1 MPAIEAE
8 KLLRIAL
15 FSDTL
20 RLSEGPQVLSQ
31 TGLSDLDGMPKPE
44 LVERRTSLAQSLREY
59 RRKGVVPV
67 FFSFMWFFFALA
79 ISIVSTLPVKAVAQA
94 LQFVRYGRAFW
105 QCKY

>member
-1 MPAIEAE
+1 MPAIESE

-20 RLSEGPQVLSQ
+20 RLSEGPLFLSQ
-31 TGLSDLDGMPKPE
+31 TGLSDLDGMPKSE
-44 LVERRTSLAQSLREY
+44 LVERRRFLAQSLREY

-79 ISIVSTLPVKAVAQA
+79 ISIVSTLPIKAVAQA
-94 LQFVRYGRAFW
+94 LQDVRYCRAICR
-105 QCKY
+105 CKY

>member
-1 MPAIEAE
+1 MPSIEAE
-8 KLLRIAL
+8 KLLRVAL

-20 RLSEGPQVLSQ
+20 RLSDAPQFLSQ
-31 TGLSDLDGMPKPE
+31 TGLTDLDGMPKSE
-44 LVERRTSLAQSLREY
+44 LVERRRSLAQSLREY

-79 ISIVSTLPVKAVAQA
+79 ISIVNTLPVKAVAQA
-94 LQFVRYGRAFW
+94 LQFVKYYRAFC